1 MSVTLSQSSRAT
13 NTTIE
18 AMKLENLNIIIAD
31 DHPLFRNAL
40 RQALSITF
48 ANTQWFEAD
57 SAVALQALLEN
68 SDISYDLVMLDLQM
82 PGSHG
87 YSTLIHLRS
96 HFSELPVVVIS
107 AHEDNITIS
116 RALHYGSAGFIPKS
130 SSMDSLTLALTSVLY
145 GDIWLPKDVEIQNI
159 EENSTNL
166 IASKLSDLTPQQ
178 YKVLQMFAEGMLNKQ
193 VAYDLGVSEATIK
206 AHATAIFRKLGVR
219 NRTQAV
225 ISLQQL
231 EMQKVEI

>member
-1 MSVTLSQSSRAT
+1 
-13 NTTIE
+13 
-18 AMKLENLNIIIAD
+18 MKLENLNIIIAD

-40 RQALSITF
+40 RQALSKAF
-48 ANTQWFEAD
+48 VDTQWFEAD
-57 SAVALQALLEN
+57 SADALQRLLEKA
-68 SDISYDLVMLDLQM
+68 DIEYDLVMLDLQM

-87 YSTLIHLRS
+87 YSTLIHLRT
-96 HFSELPVVVIS
+96 HYPELPVVVIS

-116 RALHYGSAGFIPKS
+116 RAVHYGSAGFIPKS
-130 SSMDSLTLALTSVLY
+130 SSMETLEAALTSVLY
-145 GDIWLPKDVEIQNI
+145 GDIWLPADVEIQEI
-159 EENSTNL
+159 EEDATAL

-178 YKVLQMFAEGMLNKQ
+178 YKVLQMFAEGLLNKQ
-193 VAYDLGVSEATIK
+193 IAYDLGVSEATIK

-231 EMQKVEI
+231 EMEKVEL